1 MVRQME
7 DDLKDIGGCPYKLLN
22 VPERSDLAV
31 CERAYKAKIRQ
42 NHPDKNG
49 VTDYAQKLN
58 LAMECL
64 RRDDWKPVY
73 DRSILLSRV
82 RASPPPPPPPPPQA
96 DADVNM
102 YADMF
107 TKKHQQ
113 PKRSGKVHQTKKEK
127 RFGRRRKYQ
136 ESAAAHSAG
145 SASQQAPGPSP
156 AKKKNKS
163 KKKKRPSQSPDDKTS
178 EDCHSGKYTNL
189 CICIWLS
196 FLISTT
202 LFFISRCRYWREEG
216 SSIVF

>member
-7 DDLKDIGGCPYKLLN
+7 DDLKDIGGCPYKLLD
-22 VPERSDLAV
+22 VPEPSDLAV

-82 RASPPPPPPPPPQA
+82 RASPPPPPPPQA
-96 DADVNM
+96 DADV
-102 YADMF
+102 DTCMF

-127 RFGRRRKYQ
+127 KLGRRRKYQ
-136 ESAAAHSAG
+136 ESAAAHSA
-145 SASQQAPGPSP
+145 
-156 AKKKNKS
+156 
-163 KKKKRPSQSPDDKTS
+163 RPTTSSRTITS
-178 EDCHSGKYTNL
+178 EKEKP
-189 CICIWLS
+189 
-196 FLISTT
+196 ISANT
-202 LFFISRCRYWREEG
+202 SA
-216 SSIVF
+216 